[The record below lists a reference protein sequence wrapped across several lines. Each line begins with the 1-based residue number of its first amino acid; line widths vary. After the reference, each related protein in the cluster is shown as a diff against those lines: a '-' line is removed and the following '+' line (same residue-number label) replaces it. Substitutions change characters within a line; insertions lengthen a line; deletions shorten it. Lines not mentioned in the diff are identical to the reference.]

1 MSCNGQANCCCGCCA
16 GIAVQTPQG
25 ESNPP
30 GQPSIAYRTGTWATF
45 KDSMLARLSSSD
57 YPALTGLTTRA
68 DDDYS
73 IALLDA
79 TAVVLDILTFYQE
92 RLANESY
99 LRTATQLYSLTQLSQ
114 LIGYQP
120 SPGVSASVYL
130 AFTLSASP
138 GLPTSLTTSAIT
150 IPAGTT
156 VQSVPGQGQTPQS
169 FQTSADILGK
179 PTWNALAVQTGNPW
193 LPRPG
198 DTSVYLDGTSTQL
211 QPGDAFLIV
220 GNERIGDP
228 TDNHWDLRLVSSV
241 SIDAVNV
248 RTLVTWVE
256 PLGPTPAQQSPQ
268 FYALRQRAALFG
280 YNAISPLLLPSG
292 AGSTQATLA
301 GTLLPG
307 SKAFFLVATGAL
319 GIRDWTF
326 GWDIVNR
333 TSFAKEQLIDLDAV
347 YGKIISNG
355 WVALIRPDANVT
367 RTPSGDITL
376 YNISHVTTVTRN
388 DYAMSGKV
396 TRARVD
402 TLNKLDDC
410 YHRTRVTS
418 ALAQSEALPAAEQPL
433 DHPLYGTLIDL
444 EGVWNDLAGIT
455 AIAIVGKSQI
465 VNVNA
470 PDIVF
475 TPYDGSGDVN
485 LNVGDQLTILQ
496 PPANVSP
503 GQPIPSWLT
512 STDSITLVVAD
523 DQGRPGQVTAA
534 LRNFTLALAPSTAP
548 VTQEFALVSSVST
561 VPVSATNPVPR
572 TRITVAKPLQNCY
585 DRTMTTVNANVGIAT
600 GGSPVTE
607 LLGSGNAQTPNQSF
621 ALKQT
626 PLTYVQAATPTGSQ
640 SSLQV
645 NVNGGAWTEV
655 NSLYQQAPSAQVFD
669 VMNLLNGAAVVGFG
683 DGVEGAM
690 LPTGQSNII
699 ANYRV
704 GIGSAGNVG
713 PGQITTLVDRPLG
726 VSGVS
731 NPMPATGGQDAQ
743 TVSGIRTN
751 APLSVLTLGRAVS
764 IDDYQNLA
772 ASFAGIAQAY
782 ALWVPNGVNRGV
794 FVTVAAS
801 DGQEL
806 PPGNLTLA
814 NLIAA
819 LQAYGNPNVLVQ
831 AQSFLETLFGLE
843 ADIAYQPAY
852 SSPSAQAAVQA
863 AILAQLYSTY
873 SFANRTFGQ
882 GVSGDE
888 VAALIQSVPGVLA
901 VNVTKL
907 TPGPTSNAGD
917 LGSAGFSIATWN
929 AWIAGKVVLKRPKS
943 GSPTRIC
950 PAIPVASIGA
960 LPPPADILVLNPDP
974 SAVVLGAMS

>member
-1 MSCNGQANCCCGCCA
+1 MSCNGGANCTCGCCA
-16 GIAVQTPQG
+16 GIAVQTQQG
-25 ESNPP
+25 ETNPA
-30 GQPSIAYRTGTWATF
+30 GQSSIAYRTGTWATF
-45 KDSMLARLSSSD
+45 KDSMMARLSSSD

-79 TAVVLDILTFYQE
+79 SAIVLDVLTFYQE

-99 LRTATQLYSLTQLSQ
+99 LRTAAQLYSLTQLSQ

-120 SPGVSASVYL
+120 APGVSAIVYL
-130 AFTLSASP
+130 AFTLGAAP
-138 GLPTSLTTSAIT
+138 GLPTNPSSSAIT

-156 VQSVPGQGQTPQS
+156 VQSVPAQGQTPQS

-193 LPRPG
+193 SPQSG
-198 DTSVYLDGTSTQL
+198 QTSVYLDGTSTQL

-220 GNERIGDP
+220 GNERLNDP
-228 TDNHWDLRLVSSV
+228 SSNFWDLRLVSSV

-256 PLGPTPAQQSPQ
+256 PLGPKTAQQSPQ

-280 YNAISPLLLPSG
+280 FSAMSPLLLPSG
-292 AGSTQATLA
+292 AGSTEATLA
-301 GTLLPG
+301 CTTLPG
-307 SKAFFLVATGAL
+307 SCSFMVATGSL
-319 GIRDWTF
+319 GVLDWTF
-326 GWDIVNR
+326 GWDIVNL
-333 TSFAKEQLIDLDAV
+333 TSLAREQLIDLDAV
-347 YGKIISNG
+347 YGKIISIG
-355 WVALIRPDANVT
+355 WVALIRPTADVS
-367 RTPSGDITL
+367 RTPSGEVSL
-376 YNISHVTTVTRN
+376 YKVQHVTTTTRN
-388 DYAMSGKV
+388 DYAMSAKV
-396 TRARVD
+396 TRLSVD
-402 TLNKLDDC
+402 TPNNLVSYYDF
-410 YHRTRVTS
+410 TRVTS
-418 ALAQSEALPAAEQPL
+418 ALAQSELLPAAEQPL

-444 EGVWNDLAGIT
+444 EGVWDDLAGIT
-455 AIAIVGKSQI
+455 AIAVVGKSQI

-470 PDIVF
+470 EGICF
-475 TPYDGSGDVN
+475 TPYDGSA
-485 LNVGDQLTILQ
+485 NVE
-496 PPANVSP
+496 PPANVSA
-503 GQPIPSWLT
+503 GKPIPSWLE
-512 STDSITLVVAD
+512 STAKITLVVAD
-523 DQGRPGQVTAA
+523 PQGRPGQVTTA
-534 LRNFTLALAPSTAP
+534 LKNFTLALAPSSAP
-548 VTQEFALVSSVST
+548 VTQEVALVSSVSL

-572 TRITVAKPLQNCY
+572 TRITIANPLQNCY

-607 LLGSGNAQTPNQSF
+607 LLGSGNAQMPNQSF
-621 ALKQT
+621 TLKQT

-640 SSLQV
+640 SSLTV
-645 NVNGGAWTEV
+645 KVNGAAWTEV
-655 NSLYQQAPSAQVFD
+655 HSLYNQAPSATVFD
-669 VMNLLNGAAVVGFG
+669 VMNLPKGAAVIGCG

-690 LPTGQSNII
+690 LPTGSSNII

-713 PGQITTLVDRPLG
+713 AGQITTLVDRPLG

-731 NPMPATGGQDAQ
+731 NPMAATGGQDAQ
-743 TVSGIRTN
+743 TVSGIRVN

-782 ALWVPNGVNRGV
+782 ALWIPNGVNRGV
-794 FVTVAAS
+794 FVTVASS
-801 DGQEL
+801 DGQAL

-814 NLIAA
+814 NLVAA
-819 LQAYGNPNVLVQ
+819 LEAFGNPHVLVQ

-843 ADIAYQPAY
+843 AGVAYQPAY
-852 SSPSAQAAVQA
+852 SSPSSQAAVKA
-863 AILAQLYSTY
+863 AVLAQLYSTY
-873 SFANRTFGQ
+873 SFPNRTFGQ

-888 VAALIQSVPGVLA
+888 VAALIQAVPGVLA

-907 TPGPTSNAGD
+907 RLGLTSNAGD
-917 LGSAGFSIATWN
+917 LGSAGFSTATWN
-929 AWIAGKVVLKRPKS
+929 AWIGGKVPLNRPKS

-974 SAVVLGAMS
+974 TAVVLGAMS

>member
-1 MSCNGQANCCCGCCA
+1 MSCTGQANCTCGCCA
-16 GIAVQTPQG
+16 GIAVLTPQG

-30 GQPSIAYRTGTWATF
+30 GQASIAYRTGTWATF
-45 KDSMLARLSSSD
+45 KESMLARLSSAD
-57 YPALTGLTTRA
+57 YPALAGFTTRA
-68 DDDYS
+68 DNDYS

-79 TAVVLDILTFYQE
+79 SALVLDILTFYQE

-99 LRTATQLYSLTQLSQ
+99 LGTATQLYSLTQLSQ

-130 AFTLSASP
+130 AFTLSAAP

-169 FQTSADILGK
+169 FQTSANILGK
-179 PTWNALAVQTGNPW
+179 PTWNMLAVQTGNPW
-193 LPRPG
+193 LPQPH
-198 DTSVYLDGTSTQL
+198 DTSVYLQGTATQL
-211 QPGDAFLIV
+211 QPGDAILIV
-220 GNERIGDP
+220 GNERIAHP
-228 TDNHWDLRLVSSV
+228 ASTYWNLRLVSSV
-241 SIDAVNV
+241 SIDAVNA

-256 PLGPTPAQQSPQ
+256 GLGATPPQSSPQ

-292 AGSTQATLA
+292 TGSTEATLA
-301 GTLLPG
+301 ATVLPG
-307 SKAFFLVATGAL
+307 SSSTMVATGPL
-319 GIRDWTF
+319 GILDWTF
-326 GWDIVNR
+326 GWDIVNQ
-333 TSFAKEQLIDLDAV
+333 TWFAEEKLIDLDAV

-355 WVALIRPDANVT
+355 WVALIRPDADVT
-367 RTPSGDITL
+367 DTPSGAIAL
-376 YNISHVTTVTRN
+376 YQVLHVTTATRS
-388 DYAMSGKV
+388 DYATSSKV
-396 TRARVD
+396 TRLSVD
-402 TLNKLDDC
+402 SHHHLHGYYD
-410 YHRTRVTS
+410 YTRVTS
-418 ALAQSEALPAAEQPL
+418 ALAQSEVLPAAEQPL

-444 EGVWNDLAGIT
+444 EGVWDDLAGVT
-455 AIAIVGKSQI
+455 AVAIVGKSQI
-465 VNVNA
+465 VNVSF
-470 PDIVF
+470 PGISF
-475 TPYDGSGDVN
+475 TPFDGSADVT
-485 LNVGDQLTILQ
+485 LNVGDQLTIVQ
-496 PPANVSP
+496 PPANVSA
-503 GQPIPSWLT
+503 GQPIPSWLK
-512 STDSITLVVAD
+512 STAAITLVVAD
-523 DQGRPGQVTAA
+523 DQGRPGQVTTA
-534 LRNFTLALAPSTAP
+534 LSNFTLALAPSTAP
-548 VTQEFALVSSVST
+548 VTQEFAVVSSVSL

-572 TRITVAKPLQNCY
+572 TRITVTNPLQNCY
-585 DRTMTTVNANVGIAT
+585 DRTATTVNANVGIAT

-621 ALKQT
+621 TLKQT

-645 NVNGGAWTEV
+645 NVNGAAWTEV
-655 NSLYQQAPSAQVFD
+655 NSLYNQAPSAQVFD
-669 VMNLLNGAAVVGFG
+669 VMNLPNGAAVVGFG
-683 DGVEGAM
+683 DGVEGAP

-704 GIGSAGNVG
+704 GIGSAGNVSA
-713 PGQITTLVDRPLG
+713 GQITTLVDRPLG

-731 NPMPATGGQDAQ
+731 NPMPSTGGQDPQ
-743 TVSGIRTN
+743 TVSGIRAN

-782 ALWVPNGVNRGV
+782 ALWIPNGVNRGV
-794 FVTVAAS
+794 YVTVAAS

-806 PPGNLTLA
+806 GPGNLTLA
-814 NLIAA
+814 NLVTA
-819 LQAYGNPNVLVQ
+819 LQTYGNPNVLVQ

-843 ADIAYQPAY
+843 AGIAYQPAY

-863 AILAQLYSTY
+863 AILAQLYATY
-873 SFANRTFGQ
+873 SFPNRTFGQ

-888 VAALIQSVPGVLA
+888 VAALIQAIPGVLA
-901 VNVTKL
+901 VNVTKISL
-907 TPGPTSNAGD
+907 GPTSKAGD
-917 LGSAGFSIATWN
+917 LGSAGYSVATWN
-929 AWIAGKVVLKRPKS
+929 AWIAGKVNLKRPKS

-974 SAVVLGAMS
+974 TAVVLGVMS

>member
-1 MSCNGQANCCCGCCA
+1 MSCTGQANCACGCCA

-25 ESNPP
+25 GSNPP
-30 GQPSIAYRTGTWATF
+30 GQSSIAYRTGAWATF
-45 KDSMLARLSSSD
+45 KNSMLARLSSSD
-57 YPALTGLTTRA
+57 YPALAGLTTRA
-68 DDDYS
+68 NNDYS

-79 TAVVLDILTFYQE
+79 SAVVLDILTFYQE

-99 LRTATQLYSLTQLSQ
+99 LGTANQIYSLTQLSQ

-130 AFTLSASP
+130 AFTLSSAP
-138 GLPTSLTTSAIT
+138 GLPSDPTTDAIT

-169 FQTSADILGK
+169 FQTSNDILGK
-179 PTWNALAVQTGNPW
+179 PDWNTLGVQTGNPW
-193 LPRPG
+193 RPQRN

-220 GNERIGDP
+220 GDERIGHP
-228 TDNHWDLRLVSSV
+228 ANTHWDLRIVSSV
-241 SIDAVNV
+241 SIDAVNT

-256 PLGPTPAQQSPQ
+256 PLGATPAQKSPQ

-280 YNAISPLLLPSG
+280 YSAISPLLLPSG
-292 AGSTQATLA
+292 THSTQATLK

-307 SKAFFLVATGAL
+307 SSSHIVAAGSL
-319 GIRDWTF
+319 GILDWTF
-326 GWDIVNR
+326 GWDIANK
-333 TSFAKEQLIDLDAV
+333 TSLAQEKLIDLDAV
-347 YGKIISNG
+347 YGKIIPNG
-355 WVALIRPDANVT
+355 WVALIRPSADVT
-367 RTPSGDITL
+367 GTPSGAIAL
-376 YNISHVTTVTRN
+376 YNVLHVTTVTRN

-396 TRARVD
+396 TRLSVD
-402 TLNKLDDC
+402 TTNGLANYYD
-410 YHRTRVTS
+410 YTRVTS

-444 EGVWNDLAGIT
+444 EGVRDDIAGIT

-465 VNVNA
+465 VNVKHTK
-470 PDIVF
+470 ILF
-475 TPYDGSGDVN
+475 TPYDGTADVT
-485 LNVGDQLTILQ
+485 LNIGDQLTILQ
-496 PPANVSP
+496 PPGNLSP
-503 GQPIPSWLT
+503 GQPTPNWLT
-512 STDSITLVVAD
+512 STASPTLVVAD
-523 DQGRPGQVTAA
+523 DQGRPGQVTTA
-534 LRNFTLALAPSTAP
+534 LSNFTLVLAPSSAP
-548 VTQEFALVSSVST
+548 VTQEFGLVSSVAL
-561 VPVSATNPVPR
+561 VPVSATNPAPR
-572 TRITVAKPLQNCY
+572 TRITISKPLLNCY
-585 DRTMTTVNANVGIAT
+585 DRTATTVNANVGIAT

-621 ALKQT
+621 TLKQT
-626 PLTYVQAATPTGSQ
+626 PLTYTQAATPTGAQ

-645 NVNGGAWTEV
+645 NVNGAGWTDV
-655 NSLYQQAPSAQVFD
+655 NSLYNQSPSAQVFD
-669 VMNLLNGAAVVGFG
+669 VMNLPSGAAVVGFG
-683 DGVEGAM
+683 DGVEGAT

-704 GIGSAGNVG
+704 GIGSDGNVDA
-713 PGQITTLVDRPLG
+713 GQITTLVDRPLG

-743 TVSGIRTN
+743 TVAGIRAN

-764 IDDYQNLA
+764 IADYQNLA

-782 ALWVPNGVNRGV
+782 ALWIPNGVNRGV

-801 DGQEL
+801 DGQAL
-806 PPGNLTLA
+806 PLGNLTLA

-819 LQAYGNPNVLVQ
+819 LQTYGNPHVLVQ

-843 ADIAYQPAY
+843 AAIAYEPAY

-873 SFANRTFGQ
+873 SFPNRTFGQ

-888 VAALIQSVPGVLA
+888 VAALIQEVAGVLA
-901 VNVTKL
+901 CNVTKL
-907 TPGPTSNAGD
+907 TLGPTSDAGD
-917 LGSAGFSIATWN
+917 LGSAGYSIATWN
-929 AWIAGKVVLKRPKS
+929 AWIAGQVSLNRPNS

-950 PAIPVASIGA
+950 PFIPVASVGA
-960 LPPPADILVLNPDP
+960 LPSPADILVLNPDP
-974 SAVVLGAMS
+974 NAVVLGAMS

>member
-1 MSCNGQANCCCGCCA
+1 MSCTGQANCSCGCCA
-16 GIAVQTPQG
+16 GIAVLTPQG
-25 ESNPP
+25 ETNPP
-30 GQPSIAYRTGTWATF
+30 GQSAIAYRTGTWASF
-45 KDSMLARLSSSD
+45 KESMLARLSSSD
-57 YPALTGLTTRA
+57 YPALAGLTTRA
-68 DDDYS
+68 DNDYS

-79 TAVVLDILTFYQE
+79 SALVLDILTFYQE

-99 LRTATQLYSLTQLSQ
+99 LGTATQLYSLTQLSQ

-138 GLPTSLTTSAIT
+138 GLPTSLTTGAIT

-156 VQSVPGQGQTPQS
+156 VQSVPGQGQIPQS

-198 DTSVYLDGTSTQL
+198 DKSVYLDGTATQL
-211 QPGDAFLIV
+211 QPGDAFLVV
-220 GNERIGDP
+220 GNERVGHP
-228 TDNHWDLRLVSSV
+228 ANTHWDLRLVSSV

-256 PLGPTPAQQSPQ
+256 PLGATPAQISPK
-268 FYALRQRAALFG
+268 FYAFRQRAALFG

-292 AGSTQATLA
+292 SGSTGATLEA
-301 GTLLPG
+301 TLLPG
-307 SKAFFLVATGAL
+307 STSYMVATGSL
-319 GIRDWTF
+319 GILDWTF
-326 GWDIVNR
+326 GWDIVNQ
-333 TSFAKEQLIDLDAV
+333 TWFAKEQLIDLDAI

-355 WVALIRPDANVT
+355 WVALIRPDTDVT
-367 RTPSGDITL
+367 NTPSGAIAL
-376 YNISHVTTVTRN
+376 YEVLHVTTATRN
-388 DYAMSGKV
+388 DYAVSSKV
-396 TRARVD
+396 TRLSVD
-402 TLNKLDDC
+402 SPDNL
-410 YHRTRVTS
+410 HRYYDHTRVTS

-444 EGVWNDLAGIT
+444 EGVWDDLAGIT
-455 AIAIVGKSQI
+455 AVAIVGKSQI

-470 PDIVF
+470 AGIAF
-475 TPYDGSGDVN
+475 TPFDGSGDVT
-485 LNVGDQLTILQ
+485 LNVGDQLTIIQ

-503 GQPIPSWLT
+503 GQPIPSWLK
-512 STDSITLVVAD
+512 STTKITVVVAD
-523 DQGRPGQVTAA
+523 DQGRPGQVSTA
-534 LRNFTLALAPSTAP
+534 LSNFTLALAPSTAP
-548 VTQEFALVSSVST
+548 VTQEFALVASVSP
-561 VPVSATNPVPR
+561 VPVSKTSPVPR
-572 TRITVAKPLQNCY
+572 TRITVASPLQNCY
-585 DRTMTTVNANVGIAT
+585 DRTATTVNANVGIAT

-607 LLGSGNAQTPNQSF
+607 LLGSGNAQQPNQSF
-621 ALKQT
+621 TLKQT

-645 NVNGGAWTEV
+645 NVNGAAWTEV
-655 NSLYQQAPSAQVFD
+655 NSLYDQASSAQVFD
-669 VMNLLNGAAVVGFG
+669 VMNLPNGAAVVGFG
-683 DGVEGAM
+683 DGVEGAT
-690 LPTGQSNII
+690 LPTGQSNIV

-713 PGQITTLVDRPLG
+713 AGQITTLVDRPLG

-731 NPMPATGGQDAQ
+731 NPMASTGGQDPQ

-772 ASFAGIAQAY
+772 ASFAGIAQAF
-782 ALWVPNGVNRGV
+782 ALWIPNGVNRGV

-806 PPGNLTLA
+806 GPGNLTLA
-814 NLIAA
+814 NLVAA

-843 ADIAYQPAY
+843 AGIAYQRAY

-863 AILAQLYSTY
+863 AILAQLYATY
-873 SFANRTFGQ
+873 SFPNRTFGQ

-888 VAALIQSVPGVLA
+888 VAALIQAVPGVLA
-901 VNVTKL
+901 VNVTRITL
-907 TPGPTSNAGD
+907 GPTSKAGD
-917 LGSAGFSIATWN
+917 LGSAGYSVATWQ
-929 AWIAGKVVLKRPKS
+929 AWIGGKVNLKRPKS

-974 SAVVLGAMS
+974 TAVVLGAMT